1 VKTLLILLALAC
13 PATAQED
20 GTARIGLI
28 RPGGIL
34 LFFDSVGPMSYVA
47 MTPKDLP
54 ADAIPAGEVFG
65 KGCQHSVNIPLGSPL
80 SRSSQSISAAG
91 GRGGY
96 EKALKTLREGFPG
109 LRGIYDVKIDEHTI
123 SILGFYRRVCAEITA
138 RGFR

>member
-1 VKTLLILLALAC
+1 MTTLLVLLALAC
-13 PATAQED
+13 PSIAQDD
-20 GTARIGLI
+20 GAARRGLI

-54 ADAIPAGEVFG
+54 ADAVPAGEAFG
-65 KGCQHSVNIPLGSPL
+65 KGCQHGVSIPLGSPL
-80 SRSSQSISAAG
+80 NRSTQSLSAAA

-96 EKALKTLREGFPG
+96 EKALKQLRERHPG

-138 RGFR
+138 RGFK